1 MANFVET
8 FFKEIATGDSI
19 HDWQHASATF
29 VADSYRLA
37 PKYGHLFH
45 VYFYV
50 NPAALQNNPDPT
62 LNTELSLLVKSVSLP
77 NFTVDTKTLNSYNR
91 PNIYQSKIK
100 YEPIT
105 LTFHDDSADLVK
117 KFWFDYYSYYYRDSD
132 NAQLGAFVDRKSKY
146 GERTENS
153 WGFSPKGQDP
163 YLFGISIYQLQQKK
177 YTEWLLINPFIES
190 FQGGEQSYSSSE
202 TVQITMRIGY
212 ESFKLFNGNVSE
224 NTVSGFAGAHYDRSP
239 SPLTPAGGGTRS
251 ILGPGGVMDAA
262 GEITNDFSK
271 GNFGTGLFKLARSVS
286 SLRGA
291 DIKGMLSSEINQVLK
306 DQLRNK
312 SSPVNRFIFPGTSA
326 AGGVSNNNF
335 LGGGGSGVD
344 PSAMAGGAL
353 AASSK
358 RSTSNGDSIGS
369 PTQNMYADQN
379 TESAQES
386 QTQDIATLQA
396 AVDDLNNQ
404 LQTAQVQVDLAQ
416 SAVDD
421 AQANL
426 NEDPSDANADALQS
440 AKDSLDAAQ
449 TELLNISAQHAEA
462 SVKLQDVINESG
474 RTDVSAEDTA
484 ALTSLDAQSQKDLG
498 SFNQA
503 KTQLVSADAAVAST
517 AEAYANDPSPEN
529 EQSYNAALIQQGEV
543 KAIHDDALTTSQTS
557 LQAVADKKGVI
568 DAKQETTSDQVV
580 ASTKSAVIPN
590 SETVNSGSRGSYP
603 EAVVNGT
610 IAQFESSISSLN
622 NANNEMNNILA
633 NAAAIKESATRNLAT
648 YEQELAAAKA
658 SNLPQAEIDGI
669 QSDIDSSK
677 RSIASRT
684 RQIAAI
690 NSKKSDLDKLTADAG
705 NNLEKVKTG
714 GDPQNTRPP
723 SFSISYSDYS
733 NIFNYS

>member
-1 MANFVET
+1 VANFVET

-50 NPAALQNNPDPT
+50 NPKALQNNPDPT

-77 NFTVDTKTLNSYNR
+77 NFTVDTKTLNNYNR

-153 WGFSPKGQDP
+153 WGYSPKGQDP

-224 NTVSGFAGAHYDRSP
+224 NTVSGFANAHYDKSP

-251 ILGPGGVMDAA
+251 ILGPGGVLESAS
-262 GEITNDFSK
+262 EISNDFSK
-271 GNFGTGLFKLARSVS
+271 NNFGTGLFKLARTVS
-286 SLRGA
+286 SMKGA
-291 DIKGMLSSEINQVLK
+291 DIKGMIKGELNSVLK

-312 SSPVNRFIFPGTSA
+312 SSPVNRFIFPGTANTTGSSLTDFLTKGSAVDDSVTTLAGSA
-326 AGGVSNNNF
+326 AGVTTNGTPV
-335 LGGGGSGVD
+335 GK
-344 PSAMAGGAL
+344 AT
-353 AASSK
+353 
-358 RSTSNGDSIGS
+358 STMN
-369 PTQNMYADQN
+369 ADQS
-379 TESAQES
+379 TESATET

-396 AVDDLNNQ
+396 EVDDLDNQ
-404 LQTAQVQVDLAQ
+404 LQAAQAQVDLAQ
-416 SAVDD
+416 AAVND
-421 AQANL
+421 AQAAL
-426 NEDPSDANADALQS
+426 DEDPSDQNADALQM

-449 TELLNISAQHAEA
+449 TELLDITARHSEA
-462 SVKLQDVINESG
+462 SARLQDLINESG
-474 RTDVSAEDTA
+474 RTDVSAADTA
-484 ALTSLDAQSQKDLG
+484 ELTDLQAQSEKDLG
-498 SFNQA
+498 SLTNA
-503 KTQLVSADAAVAST
+503 KAQLASADAAVESA
-517 AEAYANDPSPEN
+517 AESFANDPSPEN
-529 EQSYNAALIQQGEV
+529 EQAYNAAVLQQTEV
-543 KAIHDDALTTSQTS
+543 KAIHDDALTTSQAS
-557 LQAVADKKGVI
+557 LQAAADKQSAI
-568 DAKQETTSDQVV
+568 DAKQEVTSTQVVTNTKAPVNPTTS
-580 ASTKSAVIPN
+580 APEPSPPGT
-590 SETVNSGSRGSYP
+590 YP
-603 EAVVNGT
+603 SSVVNGT
-610 IAQFESSISSLN
+610 LAQFEIGIGSLN
-622 NANNEMNNILA
+622 NANNELNNILSQ
-633 NAAAIKESATRNLAT
+633 AAAIKESATRNLAE
-648 YEQELAAAKA
+648 YEKELADAKA
-658 SNLPQAEIDGI
+658 NNLPQSEIDGI

-684 RQIAAI
+684 RQIDAI
-690 NSKKSDLDKLTADAG
+690 NSKKSEIDKLTASAASQM
-705 NNLEKVKTG
+705 EKVRNG
-714 GDPQNTRPP
+714 GNPNVMPP
-723 SFSISYSDYS
+723 GFSISYNDYS
-733 NIFNYS
+733 NIFNYI